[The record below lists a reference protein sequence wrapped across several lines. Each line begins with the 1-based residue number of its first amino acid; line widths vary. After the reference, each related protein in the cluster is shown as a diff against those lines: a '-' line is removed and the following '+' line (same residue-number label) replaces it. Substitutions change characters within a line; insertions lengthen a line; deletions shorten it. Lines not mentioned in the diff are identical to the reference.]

1 MSDPTN
7 KTNLRFRFTDRM
19 TLVTEP
25 NHNVVVNNMPLS
37 QDTEKSRQL
46 DLEAE
51 REKAYHQGW
60 ADCEKET
67 TQKLNALT
75 AKMQQE
81 RTALPEALN
90 AYLEELENQF
100 RGEVVDLA
108 FQIAECLLERGFE
121 QRDEYERVLLR
132 VMETVSPVSSLK
144 LSVTPELAGA
154 IAKGEIRLRPG
165 VEIVGDP
172 ALKSGEVRVSSSHG
186 IIDGTFQARLTCL
199 REELEKNAG
208 QIDSEENP

>member
-7 KTNLRFRFTDRM
+7 KPNLRFRFSDRM

-25 NHNVVVNNMPLS
+25 NHDVVVNNMPLS

-51 REKAYHQGW
+51 REKAYRQGW

-67 TQKLNALT
+67 TQKLNALMT
-75 AKMQQE
+75 KMQQE
-81 RTALPEALN
+81 RTALPQALN

-100 RGEVVDLA
+100 RGEVVDLS
-108 FQIAECLLERGFE
+108 FQIAECLLERGFA

-165 VEIVGDP
+165 VEIIGDP

-186 IIDGTFQARLTCL
+186 IIDGTFQSRLACL

-208 QIDSEENP
+208 QIDSGENT